1 MSGARSAFGL
11 SANAEDAASRRYGGH
26 LVNLVRSS
34 GLLAA
39 DVGLVAVVVCY
50 EGDSIACLE
59 RLAPSLLEI
68 LVLVFTSV
76 AVSNVKAID
85 HHLLLDTVLISIFG
99 RRRK

>member
-34 GLLAA
+34 GHLAA

-50 EGDSIACLE
+50 EGDSIAGFECLA
-59 RLAPSLLEI
+59 LSLLEI
-68 LVLVFTSV
+68 LALVFSSV
-76 AVSNVKAID
+76 AI
-85 HHLLLDTVLISIFG
+85 
-99 RRRK
+99 

>member
-1 MSGARSAFGL
+1 MSGPRFAFGL

-50 EGDSIACLE
+50 EGDFFAALDG
-59 RLAPSLLEI
+59 LAPSLLEI
-68 LVLVFTSV
+68 LILVFASV
-76 AVSNVKAID
+76 AISNVKAID
-85 HHLLLDTVLISIFG
+85 HHLLLDAVLISIF
-99 RRRK
+99 RVFAA